1 MSSALKE
8 RLKRCGRYHIS
19 TPSPKRLCGK
29 SVHQL
34 QNEECTATSDNLS
47 SVKCHSSSVDIVKK
61 QITPSPLSNS
71 FTSPLQNIRRPNVVR
86 SSTSC
91 SGKLSSPLSSSFISP
106 LPNIRTPNVASLTP
120 CSGDLSSSNTPL
132 PRKNYRPNLK
142 CRKLDLICDNIN
154 SSVIKESTTGD
165 IVKNDEV
172 ISLQKQLKDSQKELE
187 EKEEN
192 LRKLEMVKMYR
203 KKNDLTHLDKLIT
216 KWRQVSQ
223 DALQDFHSMLPAPQ
237 PTMAEIIQ
245 HLQIDPQLINFN
257 SDEDTFD

>member
-19 TPSPKRLCGK
+19 TPSPKRICGK

-34 QNEECTATSDNLS
+34 ENEECTATSDNLS
-47 SVKCHSSSVDIVKK
+47 SVKCLSSSVDIVKK
-61 QITPSPLSNS
+61 QITPSR
-71 FTSPLQNIRRPNVVR
+71 FTSPLPNIQTLNVVT

-91 SGKLSSPLSSSFISP
+91 SVKLSSPLSSSFTSP
-106 LPNIRTPNVASLTP
+106 LPNNRTPNVPSLIS
-120 CSGDLSSSNTPL
+120 CSGKLSSRNTPL
-132 PRKNYRPNLK
+132 PKKNYTPVLK
-142 CRKLDLICDNIN
+142 CRKLDLISNNIN
-154 SSVIKESTTGD
+154 SSVIKESTIGD
-165 IVKNDEV
+165 IVKNDV
-172 ISLQKQLKDSQKELE
+172 ISLQKQLKDLQKELQ

-203 KKNDLTHLDKLIT
+203 KKNDLTHLTKLIT

-223 DALQDFHSMLPAPQ
+223 DALQDFQSMLPAPQ
-237 PTMAEIIQ
+237 PTMAEVIQ

-257 SDEDTFD
+257 SEEDTFD